1 MGYNHVAILWSK
13 ITGWNEGENHWAIA
27 ERNTMA
33 ELQDAM
39 KAQNIRVE
47 LRGRIME

>member
-1 MGYNHVAILWSK
+1 MAELCK

-39 KAQNIRVE
+39 KAHNIKGGIE
-47 LRGRIME
+47 G